1 MQKTVYALVSGIVQ
15 GVFYRAFIRSA
26 AQGLKLAGWVRNRE
40 DGQVEFM
47 AQGDEEAL
55 MMLIARAKQGPSG
68 ARVDEIR
75 LEWQQVPIDNQ
86 AFSIIYS

>member
-1 MQKTVYALVSGIVQ
+1 MRKTVYAVVSGIVQ
-15 GVFYRAFIRSA
+15 GVFYRVFIRSA
-26 AQGLKLAGWVRNRE
+26 AEGLNLTGWVRNRE

-47 AQGDEEAL
+47 AQGDEPAL

-75 LEWQQVPIDNQ
+75 LDWQQASIDNQ
-86 AFSIIYS
+86 GFTIIYS